1 MDHLPL
7 DGPIKDSELQLVPNG
22 GIIIQEDIIIEVG
35 DFEVMHKK
43 NHIPVIEIES
53 ETILLPGMIDAH
65 THICYAGSRALD
77 YSKKIEGSSY
87 QEILAS
93 GGGIYDTVNKTRN
106 ATFEELKYQ
115 TSRRIDRH
123 FYSGITT
130 IEVKS
135 GYGLSLNDEIKIL
148 DVIRS
153 INRDTAV
160 DLVPTCLAAHVRPK
174 EFEGNMEYLEFILSE
189 ILPVVQANRLS
200 NRIDI
205 FVEENAF
212 SPEEAKVYLKKARA
226 SGFHVTVHADQF
238 TTGGSLVAA
247 AFGAVSADHL
257 EVSGTEQIRTL
268 VENSVV
274 AVVLPGACIGLGRP
288 FAPARKILDAGAC
301 LAIASDWNP
310 GSAPMGDLM
319 IEAAILSNY
328 EKLSF
333 AETFA
338 GITFRAA
345 QALGLSD
352 RGVISS
358 GKVADL
364 IAFPTGDYREILYNM
379 GMLKPDI
386 IWKKGQMYTRNH
398 LE

>member
-1 MDHLPL
+1 
-7 DGPIKDSELQLVPNG
+7 
-22 GIIIQEDIIIEVG
+22 
-35 DFEVMHKK
+35 
-43 NHIPVIEIES
+43 
-53 ETILLPGMIDAH
+53 
-65 THICYAGSRALD
+65 
-77 YSKKIEGSSY
+77 
-87 QEILAS
+87 
-93 GGGIYDTVNKTRN
+93 
-106 ATFEELKYQ
+106 
-115 TSRRIDRH
+115 
-123 FYSGITT
+123 
-130 IEVKS
+130 
-135 GYGLSLNDEIKIL
+135 
-148 DVIRS
+148 
-153 INRDTAV
+153 
-160 DLVPTCLAAHVRPK
+160 
-174 EFEGNMEYLEFILSE
+174 
-189 ILPVVQANRLS
+189 
-200 NRIDI
+200 
-205 FVEENAF
+205 
-212 SPEEAKVYLKKARA
+212 
-226 SGFHVTVHADQF
+226 
-238 TTGGSLVAA
+238 
-247 AFGAVSADHL
+247 
-257 EVSGTEQIRTL
+257 VSGTEQIRTL

-364 IAFPTGDYREILYNM
+364 IAFPTGDYREVLYNM